1 MRDEEKRLMISEEQK
16 TWREHFFLERI
27 RSVFLAM
34 GSGSTFFFSQQCV
47 AKLKKPRFLGQINS
61 VIENAKKVEQ
71 KKLTKIRSNQWLSLW
86 TKLQNSKN
94 CWSWKLHVGT
104 TFYFLQLLCACCS
117 LLCFLFYTPSPFINT
132 ARHLH
137 LQKMK
142 ISQRTWFPL
151 PHLKSDWPLISG
163 NSE

>member
-1 MRDEEKRLMISEEQK
+1 MKRA
-16 TWREHFFLERI
+16 FLSERI

-47 AKLKKPRFLGQINS
+47 AKLKKPRFSGQINS
-61 VIENAKKVEQ
+61 VIENAKKKEKTYENQIESVIVTVNKTAKFE
-71 KKLTKIRSNQWLSLW
+71 KLLELEAS
-86 TKLQNSKN
+86 
-94 CWSWKLHVGT
+94 CWH
-104 TFYFLQLLCACCS
+104 YFLLLQLLCACCS

-142 ISQRTWFPL
+142 ISQRT
-151 PHLKSDWPLISG
+151 
-163 NSE
+163 